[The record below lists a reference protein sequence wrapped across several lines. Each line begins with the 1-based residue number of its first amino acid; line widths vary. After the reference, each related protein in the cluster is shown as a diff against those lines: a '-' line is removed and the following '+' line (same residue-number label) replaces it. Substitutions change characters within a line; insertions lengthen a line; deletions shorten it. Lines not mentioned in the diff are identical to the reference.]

1 MAVIGVTGGIGS
13 GKSTFSKMLAEKLA
27 ARLFDA
33 DATSRELLESD
44 PEVRRRITS
53 ELFAE
58 AYSPDGQPDRAA
70 IRRLVFGDPA
80 AKARLESILHPR
92 IRERWTQL
100 ADECRRSATDLVVEI
115 PLLFETGAE
124 PFFDRIVTV
133 ACSPATQLA
142 RTAARGLPRDEAE
155 SIIRSQLPLEQ
166 KTSLAHFVVWNDG
179 SLANLE
185 NQAAELAE
193 TLARPAPLS

>member
-13 GKSTFSKMLAEKLA
+13 GKSTFSKMLADHLS

-33 DATSRELLESD
+33 DSAARELLESD
-44 PEVRRRITS
+44 RAVRQEITS
-53 ELFAE
+53 EIFAE
-58 AYSPDGQPDRAA
+58 AYTPDGHPDRAA
-70 IRRLVFGDPA
+70 IRRLVFHDPA

-100 ADECRRSATDLVVEI
+100 AAECRQNATPLVVEI

-124 PFFDRIVTV
+124 RFFDRIVTV
-133 ACSPATQLA
+133 ACSHETQLA

-155 SIIRSQLPLEQ
+155 SIIRSQLPLER

-179 SLANLE
+179 SLTNLE
-185 NQAAELAE
+185 NQASELAKI
-193 TLARPAPLS
+193 LRKPLS

>member
-13 GKSTFSKMLAEKLA
+13 GKSTFSKMLADHLS

-33 DATSRELLESD
+33 DSAARELLESD
-44 PEVRRRITS
+44 PAVCQEITT

-58 AYSPDGQPDRAA
+58 AYSPDGHPDRAA
-70 IRRLVFGDPA
+70 IRRLVFHDPA

-100 ADECRRSATDLVVEI
+100 ADECRQNATPLVVEI

-124 PFFDRIVTV
+124 RFFDRIATV
-133 ACSPATQLA
+133 ACSHETQLA
-142 RTAARGLPRDEAE
+142 RTAARSLPRDEAE
-155 SIIRSQLPLEQ
+155 SIIRSQLPLER

-179 SLANLE
+179 SLTNLE
-185 NQAAELAE
+185 NQASELAKI
-193 TLARPAPLS
+193 LQKPLS

>member
-13 GKSTFSKMLAEKLA
+13 GKSTFSKMLADHLS

-33 DATSRELLESD
+33 DSAARELLESD
-44 PEVRRRITS
+44 PAVRQEITT

-58 AYSPDGQPDRAA
+58 AYTPDGKPDRAA
-70 IRRLVFGDPA
+70 IRRLVFHDPA

-100 ADECRRSATDLVVEI
+100 AAECRQNATPLVVEI

-124 PFFDRIVTV
+124 RFFDRIATV
-133 ACSPATQLA
+133 ACSHETQLA

-155 SIIRSQLPLEQ
+155 SIIRSQLPLER

-179 SLANLE
+179 SLTNLE
-185 NQAAELAE
+185 NQASELAKILQK
-193 TLARPAPLS
+193 TLS

>member
-13 GKSTFSKMLAEKLA
+13 GKSTFSKMLADHLS

-33 DATSRELLESD
+33 DSAARELLESD
-44 PEVRRRITS
+44 PAVCQEITT

-58 AYSPDGQPDRAA
+58 AYSPDGHPDRAA
-70 IRRLVFGDPA
+70 IRRLVFHDPA

-100 ADECRRSATDLVVEI
+100 ADECRQNATPLVVEI

-124 PFFDRIVTV
+124 RFFDRIVAV
-133 ACSPATQLA
+133 ACSHETQLA

-155 SIIRSQLPLEQ
+155 SIIRSQLPLER

-179 SLANLE
+179 SLTNLE
-185 NQAAELAE
+185 NQASELAKI
-193 TLARPAPLS
+193 LRKPLS

>member
-33 DATSRELLESD
+33 DAASRELLEHD

-58 AYSPDGQPDRAA
+58 AYTPDGQPDRAA
-70 IRRLVFGDPA
+70 IRRLVFQDPA

-100 ADECRRSATDLVVEI
+100 AEECRKTSTLFVVEI

-124 PFFDRIVTV
+124 HFFDRIVTV
-133 ACSPATQLA
+133 ACSFETQLA
-142 RTAARGLPRDEAE
+142 RTAARGLPRDEGE
-155 SIIRSQLPLEQ
+155 SIIRSQIPLD
-166 KTSLAHFVVWNDG
+166 KKSALAHFVIWNDG

-185 NQAAELAE
+185 NQSAELANILRKPVE
-193 TLARPAPLS
+193 

>member
-13 GKSTFSKMLAEKLA
+13 GKSTFSKMLADHLG

-33 DATSRELLESD
+33 DSAARELLESD
-44 PEVRRRITS
+44 PAVRQEITS
-53 ELFAE
+53 EIFAE
-58 AYSPDGQPDRAA
+58 AYTPDGRPDRAT
-70 IRRLVFGDPA
+70 IRRVVFHDPA

-100 ADECRRSATDLVVEI
+100 AAECRQNATPLVVEI

-124 PFFDRIVTV
+124 RFFDRIATV
-133 ACSPATQLA
+133 ACSHETQLA

-155 SIIRSQLPLEQ
+155 SIIRSQLPLER
-166 KTSLAHFVVWNDG
+166 KTMLAYFVVWNDG
-179 SLANLE
+179 SLTNLE
-185 NQAAELAE
+185 NQASELAKI
-193 TLARPAPLS
+193 LQKPLS

>member
-13 GKSTFSKMLAEKLA
+13 GKSTFSKMLADHLG

-33 DATSRELLESD
+33 DSAARELLESD
-44 PEVRRRITS
+44 PAVREKITA

-58 AYSPDGQPDRAA
+58 AYTPDGKPDRAA
-70 IRRLVFGDPA
+70 IRRLVFQDPA

-100 ADECRRSATDLVVEI
+100 AAECRQNATPLVVEI

-124 PFFDRIVTV
+124 RFFDRIATV
-133 ACSPATQLA
+133 ACSHETQLA

-155 SIIRSQLPLEQ
+155 SIIRSQIPLER
-166 KTSLAHFVVWNDG
+166 KTTLAYFVVWNDG
-179 SLANLE
+179 SLTNLE
-185 NQAAELAE
+185 NQASELAKI
-193 TLARPAPLS
+193 LQKPLS

>member
-13 GKSTFSKMLAEKLA
+13 GKSTFSKMLADHLG

-33 DATSRELLESD
+33 DSAARELLESD
-44 PEVRRRITS
+44 PAVCQEITT

-58 AYSPDGQPDRAA
+58 AYSPDGKPDRAA
-70 IRRLVFGDPA
+70 IRRLVFHDPT

-100 ADECRRSATDLVVEI
+100 AAECRQNATPLVVEI

-124 PFFDRIVTV
+124 RFFDRIVTV
-133 ACSPATQLA
+133 ACSHETQLA

-155 SIIRSQLPLEQ
+155 SIIRSQLPLER

-179 SLANLE
+179 SLTNLE
-185 NQAAELAE
+185 NQASELAKI
-193 TLARPAPLS
+193 LRKPLS

>member
-1 MAVIGVTGGIGS
+1 MAVIGVTGGIGT
-13 GKSTFSKMLAEKLA
+13 GKSTFSKMLAEKLG

-70 IRRLVFGDPA
+70 IRRLVFGDPT

-100 ADECRRSATDLVVEI
+100 ADKCRHSSTDLVVEI
-115 PLLFETGAE
+115 PLLFETNAE
-124 PFFDRIVTV
+124 YFFDRIVTV
-133 ACSPATQLA
+133 ACSPEAQLA
-142 RTAARGLPRDEAE
+142 RTAARGLPRAEAE
-155 SIIRSQLPLEQ
+155 SIIRNQLPLDQ
-166 KTSLAHFVVWNDG
+166 KASPSHFVIWNDG
-179 SLANLE
+179 TLANLE
-185 NQAAELAE
+185 NQAAELAK
-193 TLARPAPLS
+193 TLSTPAG

>member
-13 GKSTFSKMLAEKLA
+13 GKSTFSKMLADHLS

-33 DATSRELLESD
+33 DSAARELLESD
-44 PEVRRRITS
+44 PAVRQEITT

-58 AYSPDGQPDRAA
+58 AYTPDGKPDRAA
-70 IRRLVFGDPA
+70 IRRLVFHDPA

-100 ADECRRSATDLVVEI
+100 AAECRQNATPLVVEI
-115 PLLFETGAE
+115 PLLFETGTE
-124 PFFDRIVTV
+124 RFFDRIATV
-133 ACSPATQLA
+133 ACSHETQLA
-142 RTAARGLPRDEAE
+142 RTAARSLPRDEAE
-155 SIIRSQLPLEQ
+155 SIIRSQLPLER

-179 SLANLE
+179 SLTNLE
-185 NQAAELAE
+185 NQASELAKILQK
-193 TLARPAPLS
+193 TLS

>member
-13 GKSTFSKMLAEKLA
+13 GKSTFSKMLADHLS

-33 DATSRELLESD
+33 DSAARELLESD
-44 PEVRRRITS
+44 RAVRQEITS

-58 AYSPDGQPDRAA
+58 AYSPDGKPDRAA
-70 IRRLVFGDPA
+70 IRRLVFHDPT

-92 IRERWTQL
+92 Q
-100 ADECRRSATDLVVEI
+100 DATPVVVEI
-115 PLLFETGAE
+115 PLLFETSAE
-124 PFFDRIVTV
+124 RFFDCIVTV
-133 ACSPATQLA
+133 ACSHETQLA

-155 SIIRSQLPLEQ
+155 SIIRSQLPLER

-179 SLANLE
+179 SLTNLE
-185 NQAAELAE
+185 NQASELAKI
-193 TLARPAPLS
+193 LRKPLS

>member
-13 GKSTFSKMLAEKLA
+13 GKSTFSKMLADHLG

-33 DATSRELLESD
+33 DASARELLESD
-44 PEVRRRITS
+44 PAVREKITA

-58 AYSPDGQPDRAA
+58 AYTPDGKPDRAA
-70 IRRLVFGDPA
+70 IRRLVFHDPA

-100 ADECRRSATDLVVEI
+100 AAECRQNATPLVVEI

-124 PFFDRIVTV
+124 RFFDRIATV
-133 ACSPATQLA
+133 ACSHETQLA

-155 SIIRSQLPLEQ
+155 SIIRSQLPLER

-179 SLANLE
+179 SLTNLE
-185 NQAAELAE
+185 NQASELAKILQK
-193 TLARPAPLS
+193 TLS

>member
-13 GKSTFSKMLAEKLA
+13 GKSTFSKMLAAHLG

-33 DATSRELLESD
+33 DSAARELLESD
-44 PEVRRRITS
+44 PAVRERITT

-58 AYSPDGQPDRAA
+58 AYSPDGKPDRAA
-70 IRRLVFGDPA
+70 IRRLVFHDPA
-80 AKARLESILHPR
+80 AKTRLESILHPR

-100 ADECRRSATDLVVEI
+100 AAECRQDDTPLVVEI

-124 PFFDRIVTV
+124 RFFDRIVAV
-133 ACSPATQLA
+133 ACSHETQLA

-155 SIIRSQLPLEQ
+155 AIIRSQLPLER

-179 SLANLE
+179 SHANLE
-185 NQAAELAE
+185 NQASELAKI
-193 TLARPAPLS
+193 LRKPLS

>member
-13 GKSTFSKMLAEKLA
+13 GKSTFSKMLADHLG

-33 DATSRELLESD
+33 DSATRELLESD
-44 PEVRRRITS
+44 PAVREKITA

-58 AYSPDGQPDRAA
+58 AYTPDGKPDRAA
-70 IRRLVFGDPA
+70 IRRLVFQDPA

-100 ADECRRSATDLVVEI
+100 AAECRQNATPLVVEI

-124 PFFDRIVTV
+124 RFFDRIATV
-133 ACSPATQLA
+133 ACSHETQLA

-155 SIIRSQLPLEQ
+155 SIIRSQIPLER
-166 KTSLAHFVVWNDG
+166 KTTLAYFVVWNDG
-179 SLANLE
+179 SLTNLE
-185 NQAAELAE
+185 NQASELAKI
-193 TLARPAPLS
+193 LRKPLS

>member
-13 GKSTFSKMLAEKLA
+13 GKSTFSKMLADHLS

-33 DATSRELLESD
+33 DSAARELLESD
-44 PEVRRRITS
+44 PAVCQEITT

-58 AYSPDGQPDRAA
+58 AYSPDGKPDRAA
-70 IRRLVFGDPA
+70 IRRLVFHDPA

-100 ADECRRSATDLVVEI
+100 AAECRQDATPLVVEI

-124 PFFDRIVTV
+124 RFFDRIVAV
-133 ACSPATQLA
+133 ACSLETQLA

-155 SIIRSQLPLEQ
+155 SIIRSQLPLER

-179 SLANLE
+179 SLTNLE
-185 NQAAELAE
+185 NQASELAKI
-193 TLARPAPLS
+193 LRKPLS

>member
-13 GKSTFSKMLAEKLA
+13 GKSTFSKMLADLLG

-33 DATSRELLESD
+33 DSAARELLESD
-44 PEVRRRITS
+44 PAVRERITS
-53 ELFAE
+53 EIFAE
-58 AYSPDGQPDRAA
+58 AYSPDGKPDRAA
-70 IRRLVFGDPA
+70 IRRLVFHDPA

-100 ADECRRSATDLVVEI
+100 AAECRQNATPLVVEI

-124 PFFDRIVTV
+124 RFFDRIVTV
-133 ACSPATQLA
+133 ACSHETQLA

-155 SIIRSQLPLEQ
+155 SIIRSQLPLER

-179 SLANLE
+179 SHANLE
-185 NQAAELAE
+185 NQAGE
-193 TLARPAPLS
+193 TAKTLPKPLS

>member
-13 GKSTFSKMLAEKLA
+13 GKSTFSKMLADHLG

-33 DATSRELLESD
+33 DSAARELLESD
-44 PEVRRRITS
+44 PAVRQEITS
-53 ELFAE
+53 EIFAE
-58 AYSPDGQPDRAA
+58 AYSPDGKPDRAA
-70 IRRLVFGDPA
+70 IRRLVFQDPA

-100 ADECRRSATDLVVEI
+100 AAECRQNATPLVVEI

-124 PFFDRIVTV
+124 RFFDRIVAV
-133 ACSPATQLA
+133 ACSHETQLA

-155 SIIRSQLPLEQ
+155 SIIRSQLPLER

-179 SLANLE
+179 SHANLE
-185 NQAAELAE
+185 NQAAELAK
-193 TLARPAPLS
+193 TLPKPLS

>member
-13 GKSTFSKMLAEKLA
+13 GKSTFSKMLADHLS

-33 DATSRELLESD
+33 DSAARELLESD
-44 PEVRRRITS
+44 PAVCQEITT

-58 AYSPDGQPDRAA
+58 AYSPDGKPDRAA
-70 IRRLVFGDPA
+70 IRRLVFHDPT

-100 ADECRRSATDLVVEI
+100 AAECRQDATPLVVEI

-124 PFFDRIVTV
+124 RFFDRIVTV
-133 ACSPATQLA
+133 ACSHETQLA

-155 SIIRSQLPLEQ
+155 SIIRSQLPLER

-179 SLANLE
+179 SLTNLE
-185 NQAAELAE
+185 NQASELAKI
-193 TLARPAPLS
+193 LRKPLS

>member
-13 GKSTFSKMLAEKLA
+13 GKSTFSKMLADLLG

-33 DATSRELLESD
+33 DSAARELLESD
-44 PEVRRRITS
+44 PAVRERITT

-58 AYSPDGQPDRAA
+58 AYSPDGKPDRAA
-70 IRRLVFGDPA
+70 IRRLVFHDPA

-100 ADECRRSATDLVVEI
+100 AAECRQDDTPLVVEI

-124 PFFDRIVTV
+124 RFFDRIVAV
-133 ACSPATQLA
+133 ACSHETQLA

-155 SIIRSQLPLEQ
+155 SIIRSQLPLER

-179 SLANLE
+179 SHANLE
-185 NQAAELAE
+185 NQASELAKI
-193 TLARPAPLS
+193 LRKPLS

>member
-13 GKSTFSKMLAEKLA
+13 GKSTFSKMLADHLG

-33 DATSRELLESD
+33 DSAARELLESD
-44 PEVRRRITS
+44 RAVRQEITS
-53 ELFAE
+53 EIFAE
-58 AYSPDGQPDRAA
+58 AYTPDGKPDRAA
-70 IRRLVFGDPA
+70 IRRLVFHDPA

-100 ADECRRSATDLVVEI
+100 AAECRQNATPLVVEI

-124 PFFDRIVTV
+124 RFFDRIVTV
-133 ACSPATQLA
+133 ACSHETQLA

-155 SIIRSQLPLEQ
+155 SIIRSQLPLER

-179 SLANLE
+179 SLTNLE
-185 NQAAELAE
+185 NQASELAKI
-193 TLARPAPLS
+193 LRKPLS

>member
-13 GKSTFSKMLAEKLA
+13 GKSTFSKMLADHLS

-33 DATSRELLESD
+33 DSAARELLESD
-44 PEVRRRITS
+44 RAVRQEITS
-53 ELFAE
+53 EIFAE
-58 AYSPDGQPDRAA
+58 AYTPDGKPDRAA
-70 IRRLVFGDPA
+70 IRRLVFHDPA
-80 AKARLESILHPR
+80 AKALLESILHPR

-100 ADECRRSATDLVVEI
+100 AAECRQNATPLVVEI

-124 PFFDRIVTV
+124 RFFDRIVTV
-133 ACSPATQLA
+133 ACSHETQLA

-155 SIIRSQLPLEQ
+155 SIIRSQLPLER

-179 SLANLE
+179 SLTNLE
-185 NQAAELAE
+185 NQASELAKI
-193 TLARPAPLS
+193 LRKPLS

>member
-13 GKSTFSKMLAEKLA
+13 GKSTFSKMLADHLS

-33 DATSRELLESD
+33 DSAARELLESD
-44 PEVRRRITS
+44 PAVCQEITT

-58 AYSPDGQPDRAA
+58 AYSPDGHPDRAA
-70 IRRLVFGDPA
+70 IRRLVFHDPA

-100 ADECRRSATDLVVEI
+100 AAECRQNATPLVVEI

-124 PFFDRIVTV
+124 RFFDRIVTV
-133 ACSPATQLA
+133 ACSHETQLA

-155 SIIRSQLPLEQ
+155 SIIRSQLPLER

-179 SLANLE
+179 SLTNLE
-185 NQAAELAE
+185 NQASELAKI
-193 TLARPAPLS
+193 LRKPLS

>member
-13 GKSTFSKMLAEKLA
+13 GKSTFSKMLADHLS

-33 DATSRELLESD
+33 DSAARELLESD
-44 PEVRRRITS
+44 PAVCQEITT

-58 AYSPDGQPDRAA
+58 AYSPDGKPDRAA
-70 IRRLVFGDPA
+70 IRRLVFHDPA

-100 ADECRRSATDLVVEI
+100 AAECRQDATPVVVEI

-124 PFFDRIVTV
+124 HFFDRIVTV
-133 ACSPATQLA
+133 ACSHETQLA
-142 RTAARGLPRDEAE
+142 RTAARGRPRDEAE
-155 SIIRSQLPLEQ
+155 SIIRSQLPLER

-179 SLANLE
+179 SLTNLE
-185 NQAAELAE
+185 NQASELAKI
-193 TLARPAPLS
+193 LRKPLS

>member
-13 GKSTFSKMLAEKLA
+13 GKSTFSKMLADLLG

-33 DATSRELLESD
+33 DSAARELLESD
-44 PEVRRRITS
+44 PAVRQEITS
-53 ELFAE
+53 EIFAE
-58 AYSPDGQPDRAA
+58 AYSPDGKPDRAA
-70 IRRLVFGDPA
+70 IRRLVFHDPA

-100 ADECRRSATDLVVEI
+100 AAECRQNATPLVVEI

-124 PFFDRIVTV
+124 RFFDRIVTV
-133 ACSPATQLA
+133 ACSHETQLA

-155 SIIRSQLPLEQ
+155 SIIRSQLPLER

-179 SLANLE
+179 SHANLE
-185 NQAAELAE
+185 NQAGE
-193 TLARPAPLS
+193 TAKTLPKPLS

>member
-13 GKSTFSKMLAEKLA
+13 GKSTFSKMLADHLS

-33 DATSRELLESD
+33 DSAARELLESD
-44 PEVRRRITS
+44 PAVREKITA

-58 AYSPDGQPDRAA
+58 AYTPDGKPDRAA
-70 IRRLVFGDPA
+70 IRRLVFQDPA

-100 ADECRRSATDLVVEI
+100 AAECRQNATPLVVEI

-124 PFFDRIVTV
+124 RFFDRIATV
-133 ACSPATQLA
+133 ACSHETQLA
-142 RTAARGLPRDEAE
+142 RTAARSLPRDEAE
-155 SIIRSQLPLEQ
+155 SIIRSQIPLER
-166 KTSLAHFVVWNDG
+166 KTTLAYFVVWNDG
-179 SLANLE
+179 SLTNLE
-185 NQAAELAE
+185 NQASELAKI
-193 TLARPAPLS
+193 LQKPLS

>member
-13 GKSTFSKMLAEKLA
+13 GKSTFSKMLAEKLG

-33 DATSRELLESD
+33 DSAARELLESD
-44 PEVRRRITS
+44 SAVREEITTEV
-53 ELFAE
+53 LDD
-58 AYSPDGQPDRAA
+58 AYSPDGKPDRAA
-70 IRRLVFGDPA
+70 IRRLVFHDPA
-80 AKARLESILHPR
+80 AKTRLEAILHPR

-100 ADECRRSATDLVVEI
+100 AAECRQDATPLVVEI

-124 PFFDRIVTV
+124 HFFDRIVTV
-133 ACSPATQLA
+133 ACSHETQLA

-155 SIIRSQLPLEQ
+155 SIIRSQLPLER

-179 SLANLE
+179 SLTNLE
-185 NQAAELAE
+185 NQASELAKI
-193 TLARPAPLS
+193 LRKPLS

>member
-13 GKSTFSKMLAEKLA
+13 GKSTFSKMLADHLS

-33 DATSRELLESD
+33 DSAARELLESD
-44 PEVRRRITS
+44 PAVLEKITT

-58 AYSPDGQPDRAA
+58 AYTPDGKPDRAA
-70 IRRLVFGDPA
+70 IRRLVFHDPA

-100 ADECRRSATDLVVEI
+100 AAECRQNATPLVVEI

-124 PFFDRIVTV
+124 RFFDRIATV
-133 ACSPATQLA
+133 ACSHETQLA

-155 SIIRSQLPLEQ
+155 SIIRSQIPLER
-166 KTSLAHFVVWNDG
+166 KTTLAYFVVWNDG
-179 SLANLE
+179 SLTNLE
-185 NQAAELAE
+185 NQASDLAKI
-193 TLARPAPLS
+193 LRKPLS

>member
-13 GKSTFSKMLAEKLA
+13 GKSTFSKMLADHLG

-33 DATSRELLESD
+33 DSATRELLESD
-44 PEVRRRITS
+44 PAVRQEITS
-53 ELFAE
+53 EIFAE
-58 AYSPDGQPDRAA
+58 AYTPDGRPDRAA
-70 IRRLVFGDPA
+70 IRRVVFHDPA

-100 ADECRRSATDLVVEI
+100 AAECRQNATPLVVEI

-124 PFFDRIVTV
+124 RFFDRIVTV
-133 ACSPATQLA
+133 ACSHETQLA

-155 SIIRSQLPLEQ
+155 SIIRSQLPLER
-166 KTSLAHFVVWNDG
+166 KTMLAYFVVWNDG
-179 SLANLE
+179 SLTNLE
-185 NQAAELAE
+185 NQASELAKI
-193 TLARPAPLS
+193 LQKPLS

>member
-1 MAVIGVTGGIGS
+1 MEVIGVTGGIGS

-33 DATSRELLESD
+33 DATSRELLDFD

-58 AYSPDGQPDRAA
+58 GYTPEGQPNRAA
-70 IRRLVFGDPA
+70 IRRLVFGNPA

-100 ADECRRSATDLVVEI
+100 AGECRQTASDLVVEI

-124 PFFDRIVTV
+124 PLFSRIVTV
-133 ACSPATQLA
+133 ACSYGTQLA
-142 RTAARGLPRDEAE
+142 RTSERGLPLDDAE
-155 SIIRSQLPLEQ
+155 SIIRSQLPLDR
-166 KTSLAHFVVWNDG
+166 KIFLSHFVVWNDG

-185 NQAAELAE
+185 NQADELAK
-193 TLARPAPLS
+193 TLRTSAG

>member
-13 GKSTFSKMLAEKLA
+13 GKSTFSKMLADHLS

-33 DATSRELLESD
+33 DSAARELLESD
-44 PEVRRRITS
+44 PAVCQEITT

-58 AYSPDGQPDRAA
+58 AYSPDGKPDRAA
-70 IRRLVFGDPA
+70 IRRLVFHDPA

-100 ADECRRSATDLVVEI
+100 AAECRQDATPLVVEI

-124 PFFDRIVTV
+124 RFFDRIVTV
-133 ACSPATQLA
+133 ACSHETQLA

-155 SIIRSQLPLEQ
+155 SIIRSQLPLER

-179 SLANLE
+179 SLTNLE
-185 NQAAELAE
+185 NQASELAKI
-193 TLARPAPLS
+193 LRKPLS